1 MKHHDKHDHDDQ
13 QPAMDMIHVHGA
25 HGDRCEHNRQNLN
38 RIRRIKG
45 QLEALE
51 RLLEADEGSCEERVI
66 RARTIEKAIGS
77 LTNHLVTCYME
88 NTARYE
94 MAENPDKVI
103 GDLKRLIELLHK

>member
-1 MKHHDKHDHDDQ
+1 MHDDYDHRDHT
-13 QPAMDMIHVHGA
+13 PLIRTHGA
-25 HGDRCEHNRQNLN
+25 HGQRCQHNRHNIN

-51 RLLEADEGSCEERVI
+51 RLLEADEGTCEERVI
-66 RARTIEKAIGS
+66 RARTIEKAVAS

-94 MAENPDKVI
+94 MADNPDKVI
-103 GDLKRLIELLHK
+103 ADMSRLIELLHK

>member
-1 MKHHDKHDHDDQ
+1 MDDHDHDHDH
-13 QPAMDMIHVHGA
+13 DLSMIHVRGA
-25 HGDRCEHNRQNLN
+25 HGDRCEHNRHNLN

-51 RLLEADEGSCEERVI
+51 RLLDADEGTCEERVI
-66 RARTIEKAIGS
+66 RARTIEKAIAS

-94 MAENPDKVI
+94 MADNPDKVI